1 VDFCLFR
8 SSIFP
13 ESFLDSNSMD
23 VDRHI
28 GRIVPVPAA
37 PPAIPISKLEKEREE
52 KDREKER
59 EKDGGRERERDGS
72 NNRSPGNSLKVEDDG
87 KHCGSIHSDSFPS
100 FLASFSTSSL
110 LVSSLLFFS
119 IFFVVL
125 FSVPS
130 HYFLNFLQFSFF
142 IFSVFLQRQI
152 FMLRARPASSPRV
165 TLDLL
170 PTLWGWMKR
179 RKRGGGRG
187 TL

>member
-1 VDFCLFR
+1 MPCTALHITHSYPLSCLSLSTSPIRPGMHFWFNVKKTKHAWLVDFCLFR

-87 KHCGSIHSDSFPS
+87 KYCGSIHSDSFPS
-100 FLASFSTSSL
+100 FLPCFLFHL
-110 LVSSLLFFS
+110 LSPCFVSSFLLHFFRRSLQRTLLLFPQLSS
-119 IFFVVL
+119 IFF
-125 FSVPS
+125 F
-130 HYFLNFLQFSFF
+130 HFF
-142 IFSVFLQRQI
+142 
-152 FMLRARPASSPRV
+152 
-165 TLDLL
+165 
-170 PTLWGWMKR
+170 
-179 RKRGGGRG
+179 
-187 TL
+187 